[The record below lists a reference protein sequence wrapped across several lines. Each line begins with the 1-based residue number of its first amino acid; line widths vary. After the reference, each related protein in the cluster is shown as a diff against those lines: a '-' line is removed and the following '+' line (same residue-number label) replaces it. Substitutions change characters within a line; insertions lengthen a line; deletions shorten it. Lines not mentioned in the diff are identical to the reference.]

1 MSIDRRTN
9 ARQAGRLLEGKLVFV
24 LIALI
29 AIGIAVGTVTQII
42 LPAFAQIEATF
53 DAARPA
59 R

>member
-1 MSIDRRTN
+1 MSIERRTN

-24 LIALI
+24 LIGLI

-42 LPAFAQIEATF
+42 LPAFAQIEAAF